1 LIQKDITEL
10 NVKYIH
16 SNFNSNSDTSS

>member
-10 NVKYIH
+10 NVRYIH
-16 SNFNSNSDTSS
+16 SNFNSNSDTPS

>member
-10 NVKYIH
+10 NVRYIH